1 MKSQMAS
8 ILMVHNAYQQRG
20 GEDAVVDAEIKMLRS
35 YGHKVVEYRR
45 SNEELNQM
53 SRSSAALQTFWSRGT
68 AHKVVELISLESIDV
83 VHCHNTFPLISPAV
97 YWAAAR
103 ARVPVVQTL
112 HNFRLICPQ
121 ALMLRNEA
129 PCEDCVGHVPWRG
142 VMHGCYRNSRLQTG
156 VLAGMITAHRV
167 LGTWRDKVAR
177 YIALNEFCRQKFIQG
192 GLPANRIVVKPNFVD
207 AGPAPVSI
215 KRLGALYVGRL
226 SQEKGIRV
234 LADAMRRLQ
243 GRVGLTVVGV
253 GPQADLLANLPGV
266 RLLGALPANEV
277 MELMRHTQMLVLP
290 SIWYENFP
298 RTLVEAFGCG
308 LPVVAS
314 RLGAMTHLIDHD
326 RNGLLFDAGNA
337 NALAAAMD
345 SLASDPQRCAEMG
358 LAARQ
363 TYEESLTPE
372 INYKMLMQIYEDAL
386 SVPHG
391 L

>member
-1 MKSQMAS
+1 
-8 ILMVHNAYQQRG
+8 MVHNAYQQRG
-20 GEDAVVDAEIKMLRS
+20 GEDSVVDAEIELLRS
-35 YGHKVVEYRR
+35 CGHKVIEYRR
-45 SNEELNQM
+45 SNEELNKM
-53 SRSSAALQTFWSRGT
+53 SRSTAALQTFWSRDT
-68 AHKVVELISLESIDV
+68 AHKVTELISLESIDV

-103 ARVPVVQTL
+103 VMVPVVQTL

-121 ALMLRNEA
+121 ALMLRNGV
-129 PCEDCVGHVPWRG
+129 PCEDCVGHAPWRG
-142 VMHGCYRNSRLQTG
+142 VMHGCYRDSKIQTG
-156 VLAGMITAHRV
+156 VLAGMLTTHRV
-167 LGTWRDKVAR
+167 LGTWRNKVTR

-192 GLPANRIVVKPNFVD
+192 GLPADRIVVKPNFVD
-207 AGPAPVSI
+207 AGPAP
-215 KRLGALYVGRL
+215 RDGERHGALYVGRL
-226 SQEKGIRV
+226 SREKGISV
-234 LADAMRRLQ
+234 LAEAMRRLQ
-243 GRVGLTVVGV
+243 GRVGLTVVGT
-253 GPQADLLANLPGV
+253 GPRADLLTGLPGV
-266 RLLGALPANEV
+266 TLLGALPGDQV
-277 MELMRHTQMLVLP
+277 LSLMRQAQMLVLP
-290 SIWYENFP
+290 SICYENFP

-314 RLGAMTHLIDHD
+314 RLGGMAHLIDHD
-326 RNGLLFDAGNA
+326 RNGLLFDAGSV

-345 SLASDPQRCAEMG
+345 SLASDPRRCAKMG

>member
-1 MKSQMAS
+1 
-8 ILMVHNAYQQRG
+8 MVHNAYQQRG
-20 GEDAVVDAEIKMLRS
+20 GEDAVVDAEIKLLRS

-45 SNEELNQM
+45 SNEELNKM
-53 SRSSAALQTFWSRGT
+53 SRSSAALQTFWSRGA
-68 AHKVVELISLESIDV
+68 AHKAAELITLENIDV

-121 ALMLRNEA
+121 ALMLRNDA

-142 VMHGCYRNSRLQTG
+142 VMHGCYRDSRLQTG

-226 SQEKGIRV
+226 SQEKGISV
-234 LADAMRRLQ
+234 LANAMRRLQ

-253 GPQADLLANLPGV
+253 GPQADLLDNLPGV

-290 SIWYENFP
+290 SICYENFP

-314 RLGAMTHLIDHD
+314 RLGGMAHLIDHD
-326 RNGLLFDAGNA
+326 RNGLLFDAGSV

>member
-1 MKSQMAS
+1 
-8 ILMVHNAYQQRG
+8 MVHNAYQQRG
-20 GEDAVVDAEIKMLRS
+20 GEDAVVDAEIKLLRS

-45 SNEELNQM
+45 SNEELNKM
-53 SRSSAALQTFWSRGT
+53 SRSSAALQTFWSRGA
-68 AHKVVELISLESIDV
+68 AHKAAELITLENIDV

-121 ALMLRNEA
+121 ALMLRNDA

-142 VMHGCYRNSRLQTG
+142 VMHGCYRDSRLQTG

-226 SQEKGIRV
+226 SQEKGISV
-234 LADAMRRLQ
+234 LATAMRRLQ

-253 GPQADLLANLPGV
+253 GPQADLLDNLPGV
-266 RLLGALPANEV
+266 RLLGALPGNEV

-290 SIWYENFP
+290 SICYENFP

-314 RLGAMTHLIDHD
+314 RLGGMAHLIDHD
-326 RNGLLFDAGNA
+326 RNGLLFDAGSA

>member
-1 MKSQMAS
+1 
-8 ILMVHNAYQQRG
+8 MVHNAYQQRG
-20 GEDAVVDAEIKMLRS
+20 GEDAVVDAEIKLLRS

-45 SNEELNQM
+45 SNEELNKM
-53 SRSSAALQTFWSRGT
+53 SRSSAALQTFWSRGA
-68 AHKVVELISLESIDV
+68 AHKAAELITLENIDV

-121 ALMLRNEA
+121 ALMLRNDA

-142 VMHGCYRNSRLQTG
+142 VMHGCYRDSRLQTG

-207 AGPAPVSI
+207 AGPAPVRI

-226 SQEKGIRV
+226 SQEKGISV
-234 LADAMRRLQ
+234 LANAMRRLQ

-253 GPQADLLANLPGV
+253 GPQADLLDNLPGV
-266 RLLGALPANEV
+266 RLLGALPGNEV

-290 SIWYENFP
+290 SICYENFP

-314 RLGAMTHLIDHD
+314 RLGGMAHLIDHD
-326 RNGLLFDAGNA
+326 RNGLLFDAGSV

>member
-1 MKSQMAS
+1 
-8 ILMVHNAYQQRG
+8 MVHNAYQQRG
-20 GEDAVVDAEIKMLRS
+20 GEDAVVDAEIKLLRS

-45 SNEELNQM
+45 SNEELNKM
-53 SRSSAALQTFWSRGT
+53 SRSSAALQTFWSRGA
-68 AHKVVELISLESIDV
+68 AHKAAELITLENIDV

-121 ALMLRNEA
+121 ALMLRNDA

-142 VMHGCYRNSRLQTG
+142 VMHGCYRDSRLQTG

-226 SQEKGIRV
+226 SQEKGISV
-234 LADAMRRLQ
+234 LANAMRRLQ

-253 GPQADLLANLPGV
+253 GPQADLLDNLPGV

-290 SIWYENFP
+290 SICSENFP

-314 RLGAMTHLIDHD
+314 RLGGMAHLIDHD
-326 RNGLLFDAGNA
+326 RNGLLFDAGSV

>member
-1 MKSQMAS
+1 
-8 ILMVHNAYQQRG
+8 MVHNAYQQRG
-20 GEDAVVDAEIKMLRS
+20 GEDAVVDAEIKLLRS

-45 SNEELNQM
+45 SNEELNKM
-53 SRSSAALQTFWSRGT
+53 SRSSAALQTFWSRGA
-68 AHKVVELISLESIDV
+68 AHKAAELITLENIDV

-121 ALMLRNEA
+121 ALMLRNDA

-142 VMHGCYRNSRLQTG
+142 VMHGCYRDSRLQTG

-207 AGPAPVSI
+207 AGPAPVRI

-226 SQEKGIRV
+226 SQEKGISV
-234 LADAMRRLQ
+234 LATAMRRLQ

-253 GPQADLLANLPGV
+253 GPQADLLDNLPGV
-266 RLLGALPANEV
+266 RLLGALPGNEV

-290 SIWYENFP
+290 SICYENFP

-314 RLGAMTHLIDHD
+314 RLGGMAHLIDHD
-326 RNGLLFDAGNA
+326 RNGLLFDAGSV

-345 SLASDPQRCAEMG
+345 SLASDPRRCAKMG

>member
-1 MKSQMAS
+1 
-8 ILMVHNAYQQRG
+8 MVHNAYQQRG
-20 GEDAVVDAEIKMLRS
+20 GEDAVVDAEIKLLRS

-45 SNEELNQM
+45 SNEELNKM
-53 SRSSAALQTFWSRGT
+53 SRSSAALQTFWSHGA
-68 AHKVVELISLESIDV
+68 AHKVAELITLENIDV

-121 ALMLRNEA
+121 ALMLRNDA

-142 VMHGCYRNSRLQTG
+142 VMHGCYRDSRLQTG

-226 SQEKGIRV
+226 SQEKGISV
-234 LADAMRRLQ
+234 LANAMRRLQ

-253 GPQADLLANLPGV
+253 GPQADLLDNLPGV

-290 SIWYENFP
+290 SICYENFP

-314 RLGAMTHLIDHD
+314 RLGGMAHLIDHD
-326 RNGLLFDAGNA
+326 RNGLLFDAGSV

>member
-1 MKSQMAS
+1 
-8 ILMVHNAYQQRG
+8 
-20 GEDAVVDAEIKMLRS
+20 VVDAEIKLLRS

-45 SNEELNQM
+45 SNEELNKM
-53 SRSSAALQTFWSRGT
+53 SRSSAALQTFWSRGA
-68 AHKVVELISLESIDV
+68 AHKAAELITLENIDV

-121 ALMLRNEA
+121 ALMLRNDA

-142 VMHGCYRNSRLQTG
+142 VMHGCYRDSRLQTG

-207 AGPAPVSI
+207 AGPAPVRI

-226 SQEKGIRV
+226 SQEKGISV
-234 LADAMRRLQ
+234 LATAMRRLQ

-253 GPQADLLANLPGV
+253 GPQADLLDNLPGV
-266 RLLGALPANEV
+266 RLLGALPGNEV

-290 SIWYENFP
+290 SICYENFP

-314 RLGAMTHLIDHD
+314 RLGGMAHLIDHD
-326 RNGLLFDAGNA
+326 RNGLLFDAGSA

-345 SLASDPQRCAEMG
+345 SLASDPHRCAEMG

>member
-20 GEDAVVDAEIKMLRS
+20 GEDSVVDAEIKLLRS

-68 AHKVVELISLESIDV
+68 AHKAAELITLENIDV

-156 VLAGMITAHRV
+156 ILAGMITAHRV
-167 LGTWRDKVAR
+167 LGTWRDKVTR

-192 GLPANRIVVKPNFVD
+192 GLPADRIVVKPNFVD
-207 AGPAPVSI
+207 AGPAPVRI

-226 SQEKGIRV
+226 SHEKGISV

-266 RLLGALPANEV
+266 TLLGALPGNEV

-314 RLGAMTHLIDHD
+314 RLGAMPHLIDHD
-326 RNGLLFDAGNA
+326 RNGLLFDAGSV

>member
-1 MKSQMAS
+1 
-8 ILMVHNAYQQRG
+8 MVHNAYQQRG
-20 GEDAVVDAEIKMLRS
+20 GEDAVVDAEIKLLRS

-45 SNEELNQM
+45 SNEELNKM
-53 SRSSAALQTFWSRGT
+53 SRSSAALQTFWSRGA
-68 AHKVVELISLESIDV
+68 AHKAAELITLENIDV

-121 ALMLRNEA
+121 ALMLRNDA

-142 VMHGCYRNSRLQTG
+142 VMHGCYRDSRLQTG

-207 AGPAPVSI
+207 AGPAPVRI

-226 SQEKGIRV
+226 SQEKGISV
-234 LADAMRRLQ
+234 LATAMRRLQ

-253 GPQADLLANLPGV
+253 GPQADLLDNLPGV
-266 RLLGALPANEV
+266 RLLGALPGNEV

-290 SIWYENFP
+290 SICYENFP

-314 RLGAMTHLIDHD
+314 RLGGMAHLIDHD
-326 RNGLLFDAGNA
+326 RNGLLFDAGSA

>member
-1 MKSQMAS
+1 
-8 ILMVHNAYQQRG
+8 
-20 GEDAVVDAEIKMLRS
+20 
-35 YGHKVVEYRR
+35 
-45 SNEELNQM
+45 
-53 SRSSAALQTFWSRGT
+53 
-68 AHKVVELISLESIDV
+68 
-83 VHCHNTFPLISPAV
+83 
-97 YWAAAR
+97 
-103 ARVPVVQTL
+103 VPVVHTL

-121 ALMLRNEA
+121 ALMLRNDA

-142 VMHGCYRNSRLQTG
+142 VMHGCYRDSRLQTG

-226 SQEKGIRV
+226 SQEKGISV
-234 LADAMRRLQ
+234 LANAMRRLQ

-253 GPQADLLANLPGV
+253 GPQADLLDNLPGV

-290 SIWYENFP
+290 SICYENFP

-314 RLGAMTHLIDHD
+314 RLGGMAHLIDHD
-326 RNGLLFDAGNA
+326 RNGLLFDAGSV

>member
-1 MKSQMAS
+1 
-8 ILMVHNAYQQRG
+8 MVHNAYQQRG
-20 GEDAVVDAEIKMLRS
+20 GEDAVVDAEIKLLRS

-45 SNEELNQM
+45 SNEELNKM
-53 SRSSAALQTFWSRGT
+53 SRSSAALQTFWSRGA
-68 AHKVVELISLESIDV
+68 AHKAAELITLENIDV

-121 ALMLRNEA
+121 ALMLRNDA

-142 VMHGCYRNSRLQTG
+142 VMHGCYRDSRLQTG

-207 AGPAPVSI
+207 AGPAPVRI

-226 SQEKGIRV
+226 SQEKGISV
-234 LADAMRRLQ
+234 LATAMRRLQ

-253 GPQADLLANLPGV
+253 GPQADLLDNLPGV
-266 RLLGALPANEV
+266 RLLGALPGNEV

-290 SIWYENFP
+290 SICYENFP

-314 RLGAMTHLIDHD
+314 RLGGMAHLIDHD
-326 RNGLLFDAGNA
+326 RNGLLFDAGSA

-386 SVPHG
+386 CVARGP
-391 L
+391 